1 MNQAVNRTKLRVGM
15 VGMGMIF
22 DETYRPFLENAYQH
36 GIYDSRIG
44 VIDIELAAVASRTGR
59 RAEAYRE
66 SAGDQIGSF
75 ERYTEPASI
84 GGLLD
89 HA

>member
-44 VIDIELAAVASRTGR
+44 VIDIESVSYTHL
-59 RAEAYRE
+59 RAHETD
-66 SAGDQIGSF
+66 S
-75 ERYTEPASI
+75 
-84 GGLLD
+84 
-89 HA
+89 